1 MVIGVAYLL
10 VMPGEGAARGAAAE
24 LGRRGLR
31 SVRLE
36 AGPGF
41 PRLSALAAYPVP
53 EGRPPEVLDAHLA
66 GERSRVAALAREY
79 GGTLAVWSHGPAAV
93 PDEGADRQLHAAPE
107 ALMPLPDP
115 LPEAVPC
122 PRRRWKGEP
131 FDTAPPD
138 EVREVVEVARR
149 LYGTPEAAPAGL
161 AHLLDPALAEED
173 PYPDTRSFWEEL
185 TVCVQHLPALGGG
198 GIRAVA
204 FHAEVAATPGV
215 SPGGRTVALRE
226 LLAAAADLHAGTVP
240 AAPAGPL
247 PGGFDRAGY
256 ATELRAA
263 VVARVPGLVRTWDAQ
278 PPPARYALAALAV
291 FAPSAT
297 AELVLPRLGQLP
309 VRPGGPGST
318 ELRLITALLGGGP
331 TGPAG
336 PAGPTGFSGAEA
348 GAGADPETV
357 RLSVAAGAAR
367 DLTAGL
373 GL

>member
-24 LGRRGLR
+24 SGRRGFR

-66 GERSRVAALAREY
+66 GERGRVAALAREY
-79 GGTLAVWSHGPAAV
+79 GGTLAAWSHGPAAV
-93 PDEGADRQLHAAPE
+93 PDEGGDRLLHVAPD
-107 ALMPLPDP
+107 ALMALPDP
-115 LPEAVPC
+115 LPEAEAR
-122 PRRRWKGEP
+122 PRRRWKGDP
-131 FDTAPPD
+131 FGTAAPA
-138 EVREVVEVARR
+138 EVRAAVEVARR

-161 AHLLDPALAEED
+161 AHLLDPGPAEED

-204 FHAEVAATPGV
+204 FHAEVAASPVV

-240 AAPAGPL
+240 AAPAGPV

-256 ATELRAA
+256 AAELRAA

-278 PPPARYALAALAV
+278 PLPARYALAALAAFV
-291 FAPSAT
+291 PPAT
-297 AELVLPRLGQLP
+297 AGFVLPRLGELP
-309 VRPGGPGST
+309 VRPGGPGSA
-318 ELRLITALLGGGP
+318 ELRLITLLLGGETPGAP
-331 TGPAG
+331 GSGGPAG
-336 PAGPTGFSGAEA
+336 PAALP
-348 GAGADPETV
+348 GADAAL
-357 RLSVAAGAAR
+357 LSVAAGVAG